1 MTKLQKARLAVSLYF
16 LIGGSAIGIWAV
28 HIPLIEQDLGLSH
41 ATIGVVLLLLGG
53 GAFAAMQS
61 LGWVIDHY
69 GSRWPT
75 ILGGI
80 GLAAS
85 MVGPALANN
94 FISLAVAVFLLGIG
108 LGSLDIS
115 MNAHAVLLEKEYGR
129 PIFSAFH
136 ALWSAGGIV
145 GGAVGALT
153 LALNWTVQITL
164 PLTAVV
170 LALSS
175 GLLGIF
181 LLNDKPNV
189 SKHTDT
195 EKRADQ
201 SASNRRVLLF
211 ILLLGLMSG
220 GSVISEGSAVDW
232 SAIHLTTVLHTSP
245 SIAALGLVAFSL
257 AMTGSR
263 LFTDR
268 IVAKFGRYF
277 MIQWGSL
284 IGAAGLTLV
293 VFVPATAAV
302 LVGWFILGAGIG
314 GVVPQLFAASA
325 EAGEESHSTRNMA
338 KVVGMTY
345 AGILAGPAVIGFF
358 TAFMPL
364 NLALG
369 IGVILCLLVF
379 ISAPLLEKMAKTV

>member
-28 HIPLIEQDLGLSH
+28 HIPLIEANLKLSH

-53 GAFAAMQS
+53 GAFVAMQA

-80 GLAAS
+80 A
-85 MVGPALANN
+85 
-94 FISLAVAVFLLGIG
+94 LAVAMIGPAIATNFVSLAIAVFFFGAG
-108 LGSLDIS
+108 LGSLDIA

-153 LALNWTVQITL
+153 LALSWTVQFTL
-164 PLTAVV
+164 PLTAAV
-170 LALSS
+170 LAVSS
-175 GLLGIF
+175 GILGVF

-189 SKHTDT
+189 SKQADT
-195 EKRADQ
+195 AKRATE

-232 SAIHLTTVLHTSP
+232 SAIHLTTVLHTSA
-245 SIAALGLVAFSL
+245 SIAAFGLVAFSL
-257 AMTGSR
+257 AMTASR
-263 LFTDR
+263 LVTDR

-284 IGAAGLTLV
+284 IGVAGLALV
-293 VFVPATAAV
+293 VFVPDTGAV
-302 LVGWFILGAGIG
+302 LIGWFILGAGIG

-345 AGILAGPAVIGFF
+345 AGILAGPAIIGFL

-369 IGVILCLLVF
+369 IGLILCLLVF
-379 ISAPLLEKMAKTV
+379 ISAPLLEKLAKTL